1 MGKHGENIR
10 KRKDGRWEARL
21 ISEYDGTGKAKYRS
35 FYGKTYMEAKEK
47 RNAYL
52 RSGAEAQYQQKV
64 NSMDK
69 RKILVSQIMMEWL
82 DSRRDSVKESTYA
95 HYKNLAETHILPKL
109 GRIPLGSL
117 TPENINQ
124 FLKVLLSSGRIDGKG
139 GLSPKTVADIRS
151 VLLLALE
158 YARSSQYPCPDLGK
172 IFSPHVT
179 RPEMKV
185 LTLEQQEKLE
195 NYLFQHPGPMEL
207 GILITLY
214 GGLRIG
220 ELCALQWRDIHFE
233 SGTLQV
239 SKTILRIQK
248 EDRDKGKK
256 TQVLISR
263 PKTDSSNRLI
273 PLPGF
278 LLEFLKN
285 FRQESESY
293 LITGTKFY
301 LEPRM
306 CLEKYK
312 KILKKAGLESY
323 TFHTLR
329 HTFATRCV
337 EKGFDPKS
345 LSEILGHANINTT
358 LQNYVHPSIDLKKEQ
373 MDRLEQVSVW
383 GQNKG
388 QNKEK
393 KSGTA

>member
-1 MGKHGENIR
+1 MCKHGENIR

-35 FYGKTYMEAKEK
+35 FYGKTYLEAKEK
-47 RNAYL
+47 RISYL
-52 RSGAEAQYQQKV
+52 RNGAEAQHQQKI
-64 NSMDK
+64 NITDK
-69 RKILVSQIMMEWL
+69 SKILVSHIMIKWL
-82 DSRRDSVKESTYA
+82 DSRKDSVKESTYA
-95 HYKNLAETHILPKL
+95 HYKNLAETHILPGL
-109 GRIPLGSL
+109 GRIPLAAL
-117 TPENINQ
+117 TSENINQ
-124 FLKVLLSSGRIDGKG
+124 FLKELLSSGRVDGKG

-158 YARSSQYPCPDLGK
+158 YARSEQYPCPDLDK
-172 IFSPHVT
+172 IFSPHVS

-248 EDRDKGKK
+248 EDRDKEKK

-278 LLEFLKN
+278 LLEFLRN

-293 LITGTKFY
+293 LLTGTKFY

-312 KILKKAGLESY
+312 KILEKAGLESH

-373 MDRLEQVSVW
+373 MNRLEQVSVW
-383 GQNKG
+383 GQSKG
-388 QNKEK
+388 QDRVK

>member
-82 DSRRDSVKESTYA
+82 DSRRDAVKESTYA
-95 HYKNLAETHILPKL
+95 HYKNLAGTHILPKL

-195 NYLFQHPGPMEL
+195 NYLFRNPGPMEL

-278 LLEFLKN
+278 LLEFLRN
-285 FRQESESY
+285 FRQGSEVY

-312 KILKKAGLESY
+312 KNI
-323 TFHTLR
+323 
-329 HTFATRCV
+329 
-337 EKGFDPKS
+337 EKGRTGIPY
-345 LSEILGHANINTT
+345 LSYFAAYLC
-358 LQNYVHPSIDLKKEQ
+358 HPLRGE
-373 MDRLEQVSVW
+373 RL
-383 GQNKG
+383 
-388 QNKEK
+388 
-393 KSGTA
+393 

>member
-82 DSRRDSVKESTYA
+82 DSRRDAVKESTYA
-95 HYKNLAETHILPKL
+95 HYKNLAGTHILPKL

-179 RPEMKV
+179 RPEIKV

-195 NYLFQHPGPMEL
+195 NYLFRNPGPMEL

-278 LLEFLKN
+278 LLEFLRN
-285 FRQESESY
+285 FRQGSEVY

-312 KILKKAGLESY
+312 KILKKAGLESH

-373 MDRLEQVSVW
+373 MDRLEQISVW

-393 KSGTA
+393 KTGTA

>member
-82 DSRRDSVKESTYA
+82 DSRRDAVKESTYA
-95 HYKNLAETHILPKL
+95 HYKNLAGTHILPKL

-195 NYLFQHPGPMEL
+195 NYLFRNPGPMEL

-278 LLEFLKN
+278 LLEFLRN
-285 FRQESESY
+285 FRQGSEVY

-312 KILKKAGLESY
+312 KILKKAGLESH

-345 LSEILGHANINTT
+345 LSEILGHANINTN

-393 KSGTA
+393 KTGTA

>member
-1 MGKHGENIR
+1 MCKHGENIR

-35 FYGKTYMEAKEK
+35 FYGKTYLEAKEK
-47 RNAYL
+47 RISYL
-52 RSGAEAQYQQKV
+52 RNGAEAQHQQKI
-64 NSMDK
+64 NITDK
-69 RKILVSQIMMEWL
+69 SKILVSHIMIKWL
-82 DSRRDSVKESTYA
+82 DSRKDSVKESTYA
-95 HYKNLAETHILPKL
+95 HYKNLAETHILPGL
-109 GRIPLGSL
+109 GRIPLAAL
-117 TPENINQ
+117 TSENINQ
-124 FLKVLLSSGRIDGKG
+124 FLKELLSSGRVDGKG

-158 YARSSQYPCPDLGK
+158 YARSKQYPCPDLDK
-172 IFSPHVT
+172 IFSPHVS

-248 EDRDKGKK
+248 EDRDKEKK

-278 LLEFLKN
+278 LLEFLRN

-293 LITGTKFY
+293 LLTGTKFY

-312 KILKKAGLESY
+312 KILEKAGLESH

-373 MDRLEQVSVW
+373 MNRLEQVSVW
-383 GQNKG
+383 GQSKG
-388 QNKEK
+388 QDRVK

>member
-10 KRKDGRWEARL
+10 KQKDGRWEARL

-82 DSRRDSVKESTYA
+82 DSRRDAVKESTYA

-195 NYLFQHPGPMEL
+195 NYLFRNPGPMEL
-207 GILITLY
+207 GSLITLY

-278 LLEFLKN
+278 LLEFLRN
-285 FRQESESY
+285 FRQESELY

-312 KILKKAGLESY
+312 KILKKAGLESH

>member
-82 DSRRDSVKESTYA
+82 DSRRDAVKESTYA
-95 HYKNLAETHILPKL
+95 HYKNLAGTHILPKL

-195 NYLFQHPGPMEL
+195 NYLFRNPGPMEL

-278 LLEFLKN
+278 LLEFLRN
-285 FRQESESY
+285 FRQESELY

-312 KILKKAGLESY
+312 KILKKAGLESH

-393 KSGTA
+393 KTGTA

>member
-47 RNAYL
+47 RIAYL

-82 DSRRDSVKESTYA
+82 DSRRDAVKESTYA
-95 HYKNLAETHILPKL
+95 HYKNLAETHFLPKL

-195 NYLFQHPGPMEL
+195 NYLFRNPGPMEL

-278 LLEFLKN
+278 LLEFLRN
-285 FRQESESY
+285 FRQESELY

-312 KILKKAGLESY
+312 KILKKAGLESH

-373 MDRLEQVSVW
+373 MDRLEQISVW

-393 KSGTA
+393 KTGTA

>member
-82 DSRRDSVKESTYA
+82 DSRRDAVKESTYA
-95 HYKNLAETHILPKL
+95 HYKNLAGTHILPKL

-195 NYLFQHPGPMEL
+195 NYLFRNPGPMEL

-278 LLEFLKN
+278 LLEFLRN
-285 FRQESESY
+285 FRQGSEVY

-312 KILKKAGLESY
+312 KILKKAGLESH

-393 KSGTA
+393 KTGTA

>member
-47 RNAYL
+47 RIAYL

-82 DSRRDSVKESTYA
+82 DSRRDAVKESTYA
-95 HYKNLAETHILPKL
+95 HYKNLAETHFLPKL

-195 NYLFQHPGPMEL
+195 NYLFRNPGPMEL

-278 LLEFLKN
+278 LLEFLRN
-285 FRQESESY
+285 FRQESELY

-312 KILKKAGLESY
+312 KILKKAGLESH

-373 MDRLEQVSVW
+373 MNRLEQVSVW

-393 KSGTA
+393 KTGTA